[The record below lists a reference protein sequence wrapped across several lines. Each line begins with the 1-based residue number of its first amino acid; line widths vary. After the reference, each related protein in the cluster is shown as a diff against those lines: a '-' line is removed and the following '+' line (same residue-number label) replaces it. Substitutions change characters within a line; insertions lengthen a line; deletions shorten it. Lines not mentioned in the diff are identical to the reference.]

1 MTRAVHLAVL
11 RRWRLEGFGLR
22 AGIGA
27 VVGSL
32 GGAALGA
39 DSTLHLG
46 MIVVCGALA
55 AAWPLRS
62 DERRALR
69 WVGER
74 VGLAYETAWEHAR
87 LAPAGDPR
95 AAALRSAVGVQG
107 RLSVRDLQ
115 PPTPAAWWL
124 PLATVAIGLWLWSS
138 WGADPAS
145 GAPGAPPPGPPP
157 STTTAPI
164 VPEDV
169 RIEDAMAEDPAAL
182 EPPDDSDAAQ
192 DGERTGTAPSG
203 AMGAEAG
210 GGAAAERDVLERFLD
225 RLRERPPEPEDTTR
239 TGEAAGVGQDDDKEI
254 GDLPPLDDGLRS
266 GAPGTEGDPDGERPL
281 DGEGADGE
289 TAESREGDGEG
300 RSGDPAEGD
309 DGDEGAAGDE
319 GDEGDAAD
327 EAGSEPGERAPGTGD
342 PLGVDEGSDDASAG
356 IGVSAP
362 GQAGDPSD
370 SAMGDPDPLPS
381 LLGPGAELPIGGIQ
395 LPGVGPDGAFPAGP
409 AGTVFRR
416 GVEEALNEGDLP
428 VAYQEVI
435 RNYFR

>member
-27 VVGSL
+27 VAGSL
-32 GGAALGA
+32 GSTALGA
-39 DSTLHLG
+39 ESTLHLG
-46 MIVVCGALA
+46 VIVVCGALA

-95 AAALRSAVGVQG
+95 AAALRSAVEVQG

-124 PLATVAIGLWLWSS
+124 PLATVALGLWLWSS
-138 WGADPAS
+138 WAADPAI
-145 GAPGAPPPGPPP
+145 GAPGTPPPGPPP
-157 STTTAPI
+157 STATAPL
-164 VPEDV
+164 VPEDA
-169 RIEDAMAEDPAAL
+169 RIEDATADDPASL
-182 EPPDDSDAAQ
+182 EPPDDDAARA
-192 DGERTGTAPSG
+192 GERSGTAPSS
-203 AMGAEAG
+203 ASGAEAG

-225 RLRERPPEPEDTTR
+225 RLRERPPEPEDATR
-239 TGEAAGVGQDDDKEI
+239 TGEAAGMGQDDEQET
-254 GDLPPLDDGLRS
+254 GDLPPLDDDLRS
-266 GAPGTEGDPDGERPL
+266 GAPGSEGDPDGERPQ
-281 DGEGADGE
+281 DGDGAEGE
-289 TAESREGDGEG
+289 TVDSGEGDGEG
-300 RSGDPAEGD
+300 LSGDAAEGD
-309 DGDEGAAGDE
+309 EGEEAAAGDDSE
-319 GDEGDAAD
+319 EGDAAD
-327 EAGSEPGERAPGTGD
+327 AAGSEPGERATGTGD

-370 SAMGDPDPLPS
+370 STMGDPDPLPS

-409 AGTVFRR
+409 TGTVFRR

>member
-1 MTRAVHLAVL
+1 MTRTVHLAVL
-11 RRWRLEGFGLR
+11 RRWRLEGLGLR

-27 VVGSL
+27 VAGSL
-32 GGAALGA
+32 GATALGA

-46 MIVVCGALA
+46 AIVLCGAIA

-87 LAPAGDPR
+87 LAPAGDSR
-95 AAALRSAVGVQG
+95 AAALRSAVEVQG

-115 PPTPAAWWL
+115 PPAPAAWWL

-138 WGADPAS
+138 WGADAGS
-145 GAPGAPPPGPPP
+145 GAPGAPPAGPPP
-157 STTTAPI
+157 STTTPF
-164 VPEDV
+164 VPEDAQ
-169 RIEDAMAEDPAAL
+169 IEDATADDPAASQ
-182 EPPDDSDAAQ
+182 PPDDTDAAP
-192 DGERTGTAPSG
+192 DGERSGTAPSS
-203 AMGAEAG
+203 ASGAEAG

-225 RLRERPPEPEDTTR
+225 RLRERPPEPEDDTR
-239 TGEAAGVGQDDDKEI
+239 TGEAGGVGQDDDVET
-254 GDLPPLDDGLRS
+254 GDLAPLDDDLRS
-266 GAPGTEGDPDGERPL
+266 GAPGSEGDPDGERPL
-281 DGEGADGE
+281 DGEGAEGE
-289 TAESREGDGEG
+289 TFEPGEGDGEG
-300 RSGDPAEGD
+300 RSGDAAEGE
-309 DGDEGAAGDE
+309 EGAAGDE
-319 GDEGDAAD
+319 SDEGDAAD
-327 EAGSEPGERAPGTGD
+327 EAGSEPGEGAADAGDAP
-342 PLGVDEGSDDASAG
+342 GVDEGSDDASAG
-356 IGVSAP
+356 SGVSAP
-362 GQAGDPSD
+362 GQAGEPSD
-370 SAMGDPDPLPS
+370 SAMGDPEPLPS